1 MTSDCKNLNVFSN
14 EWIKQYCLKFQ
25 NSEIIFLEKA
35 SERFELD
42 SDSSGLTL
50 SLDSYLQELGS
61 ITPAELAQQYGHND
75 IAKIILK
82 SAKQDNVDLPCPPIH
97 SDVMIKSDYQPD
109 LLKGIPIWNWNI
121 QTGPVVLLQQEVPRK
136 WGLPRKVNLV
146 LLAYFPFFSKA
157 CGKVELF
164 VLVKYMGG
172 ICKTRSWSLL
182 WTI

>member
-42 SDSSGLTL
+42 SDSLGLTL

-61 ITPAELAQQYGHND
+61 ITPAELAQQYGHNE
-75 IAKIILK
+75 IAKIILEK
-82 SAKQDNVDLPCPPIH
+82 AKQDNVDLPCPPIH

-109 LLKGIPIWNWNI
+109 LLKGIPFWKRNI
-121 QTGPVVLLQQEVPRK
+121 QTGQAMMLYQ
-136 WGLPRKVNLV
+136 
-146 LLAYFPFFSKA
+146 
-157 CGKVELF
+157 
-164 VLVKYMGG
+164 
-172 ICKTRSWSLL
+172 
-182 WTI
+182 